1 MELPVFAS
9 ASVLTFR
16 YFIVESLL
24 FTCLP
29 VVADFSLSFIQS
41 VVACNGLCSSVG
53 VVFMISMS
61 LLSSSGLNFLYRRTD
76 GKPTLH
82 ADENAVSIFIV
93 NVTTMI
99 QIFDEYRSAS
109 PVSSLALNLLRQNI
123 ICCIVRIRY
132 TSQCSVIV
140 LYSLTNV
147 FSKSK
152 KINIKKHTTTTI
164 SHLQ

>member
-1 MELPVFAS
+1 MESPVFAS
-9 ASVLTFR
+9 AYVLTFR

-61 LLSSSGLNFLYRRTD
+61 LLSSSGINFLYRRTD

-93 NVTTMI
+93 NVTAMI
-99 QIFDEYRSAS
+99 QIFDEYRSAG
-109 PVSSLALNLLRQNI
+109 PVSSLALNLFF
-123 ICCIVRIRY
+123 Y
-132 TSQCSVIV
+132 GKT
-140 LYSLTNV
+140 
-147 FSKSK
+147 
-152 KINIKKHTTTTI
+152 
-164 SHLQ
+164 